1 MTPRQRHGALV
12 VGYALVTMIFAF
24 MTWAAFS
31 RMRESFVNAD
41 VVAGSVAW
49 PTWVAS
55 LSVTLG
61 FATIWLRVAH
71 CLCRARTVGDHRYLA
86 DRTAA
91 PLRHSGGG
99 LMLPLLIVAGLIAL
113 LALGTPVGFS
123 LPPPS
128 ALPSRP

>member
-12 VGYALVTMIFAF
+12 VGYALVTMTFAF
-24 MTWAAFS
+24 MAWAASS

-55 LSVTLG
+55 LPVTLG

-71 CLCRARTVGDHRYLA
+71 RLCRARTVGDHRYLA

-91 PLRHSGGG
+91 AERAALTPLMATVRQEWATQLDKRG
-99 LMLPLLIVAGLIAL
+99 PP
-113 LALGTPVGFS
+113 GTEI
-123 LPPPS
+123 LS
-128 ALPSRP
+128 AFEAAFN